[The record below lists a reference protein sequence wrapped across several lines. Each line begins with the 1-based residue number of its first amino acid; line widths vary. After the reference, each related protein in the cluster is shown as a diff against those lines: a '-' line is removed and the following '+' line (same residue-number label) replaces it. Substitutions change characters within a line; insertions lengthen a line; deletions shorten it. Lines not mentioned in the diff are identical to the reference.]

1 MSDSEQ
7 KKQKKQKKAK
17 KAQGRTP
24 AAATGGA
31 GSSGASASI
40 SASWVQASAEVGL
53 GGLTVMEAALAAMFN
68 QLKEVEDPIFA
79 VSRNSFLPYKLAEK
93 VPRIV
98 ETVEKSSNVTN
109 MYSIAAHR
117 S

>member
-7 KKQKKQKKAK
+7 KKQKKAK
-17 KAQGRTP
+17 KPQGCTP
-24 AAATGGA
+24 AAPTGGA
-31 GSSGASASI
+31 SSSGASTSASV

-53 GGLTVMEAALAAMFN
+53 GGLTVTEAALAAMFN

-79 VSRNSFLPYKLAEK
+79 VSRNCFLPYKFAEK
-93 VPRIV
+93 VSRIV
-98 ETVEKSSNVTN
+98 ETVEKSSNVTTI
-109 MYSIAAHR
+109 YSIAVHR

>member
-7 KKQKKQKKAK
+7 NKQKKAK
-17 KAQGRTP
+17 KTQGRTP

-31 GSSGASASI
+31 GSSGASASASI
-40 SASWVQASAEVGL
+40 SASWAQVSAEVGL
-53 GGLTVMEAALAAMFN
+53 GGLMVTEAALAAMFN
-68 QLKEVEDPIFA
+68 QLKEVEDLIFA
-79 VSRNSFLPYKLAEK
+79 VSRNCFLPYKFAEK
-93 VPRIV
+93 VSRIV

-109 MYSIAAHR
+109 IYSIAAHR

>member
-7 KKQKKQKKAK
+7 KKVKKP
-17 KAQGRTP
+17 QGCTP

-31 GSSGASASI
+31 SSSGASASASV
-40 SASWVQASAEVGL
+40 SASWVHSSAEVGL
-53 GGLTVMEAALAAMFN
+53 GGLTVTEAALAAMFN

-79 VSRNSFLPYKLAEK
+79 VSRNCFLPYKFAEK
-93 VPRIV
+93 VSRIV
-98 ETVEKSSNVTN
+98 ETVEKSSNVTTI
-109 MYSIAAHR
+109 YSIAAHR